1 MQTSIIHNNS
11 IRHFIVKVS
20 MRIFQL
26 TKLFSFANLKENQKK
41 KPQTQIDTE
50 LRN

>member
-1 MQTSIIHNNS
+1 MQTSIIHDDS
-11 IRHFIVKVS
+11 TRHFIVKVS

-26 TKLFSFANLKENQKK
+26 TKLFSFTNLEENQKK
-41 KPQTQIDTE
+41 KKTQIDIE